1 VTKLILVNP
10 NSSQFS
16 QLLQNNHIMKSRLL
30 SFVLFFSV
38 AVIHAQEEKPQI
50 YDPSVDAKLEIQKA
64 VAQAKL
70 ESKHVLLQIGG
81 NW

>member
-1 VTKLILVNP
+1 MKTFLIT
-10 NSSQFS
+10 
-16 QLLQNNHIMKSRLL
+16 II
-30 SFVLFFSV
+30 LFISV
-38 AVIHAQEEKPQI
+38 SAIQAQEAKPEL
-50 YDPSVDAKLEIQKA
+50 YNPSADAKADIQKA